1 MIAVKLARRSPSPR
15 LRHGGRVPVCRPP
28 PSWGTLRR
36 ASGDSSVISV
46 WVEKSGSRWFGVAHH
61 GGRLVATAA
70 GESRRDAE
78 RAVRA
83 SLPRDAQH
91 EVVKHGSEYARSV
104 VRLLARLEAGEE
116 DAPFFELCPDCVG
129 EPLASVLYAA
139 STIPR
144 GYVATYGGIAAVAG
158 TEARVVGQVMST
170 NPLYPIVPC
179 HRVVGSDLSLV
190 GYSGRQDPP
199 ALRAKLE
206 RLRAEARGYLEEKV
220 IGQASSAAARSAG
233 GAARSAGGAARSAGG
248 AADRPRDSLRVYP
261 VERVLAKAAREG
273 LDAGVQLSLW

>member
-1 MIAVKLARRSPSPR
+1 M
-15 LRHGGRVPVCRPP
+15 
-28 PSWGTLRR
+28 
-36 ASGDSSVISV
+36 ISV
-46 WVEKSGSRWFGVAHH
+46 WVEKSRSRWFGVAHH
-61 GGRLVATAA
+61 GGRLVATAT
-70 GESRRDAE
+70 GESRKDAE

-83 SLPRDAQH
+83 SLPRGAKH
-91 EVVKHGSEYARSV
+91 EIVKQGSEYARSV

-116 DAPFFELCPDCVG
+116 DSPFFELCPDCVR
-129 EPLASVLYAA
+129 EPLASVLRVA
-139 STIPR
+139 SAIPR
-144 GYVATYGGIAAVAG
+144 GYVATYGGIADLAG

-190 GYSGRQDPP
+190 GYSGRQDAP

-206 RLRAEARGYLEEKV
+206 RLRAEARGYVEEKV
-220 IGQASSAAARSAG
+220 IVPPGGREPIAGSAG
-233 GAARSAGGAARSAGG
+233 ARPMGG
-248 AADRPRDSLRVYP
+248 AADRTAGGLRVYP